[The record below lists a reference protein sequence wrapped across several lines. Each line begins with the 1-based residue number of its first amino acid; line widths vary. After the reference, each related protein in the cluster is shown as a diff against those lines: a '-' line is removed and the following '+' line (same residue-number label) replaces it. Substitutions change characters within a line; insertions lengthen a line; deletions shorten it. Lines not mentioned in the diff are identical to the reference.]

1 MSAADYARSGV
12 VGGADRTAADRA
24 ALGEADYLA
33 ILASIEALSEITTPD
48 EFAPMVTRELGGLV
62 GSDMTSLNEVDP
74 PTGTVRFVLEPETVE
89 LPPDSAELLG
99 AFAHEHPLI
108 KHFNQTGDGSARRIS
123 DFCTPA
129 EWHDNVLYQRF
140 YQPVGIE
147 HQMSITLPAPAP
159 TIVAIA
165 VNRESRDFG
174 ERDRAALNLIRPHV
188 AHRWRVA
195 RDLATTHRLFA
206 AASTT
211 LVATGTRA
219 LALDDGQLSELTP
232 GGLDLLDRYLGR
244 PGPDGLPPRLRAW
257 LMPADRASSVLRAQ
271 QPPPLPL
278 LVERADRRL
287 AVRYLPAAGD
297 HPPVLMLTEHDHRP
311 PAERLRLLGLSQR
324 EAEVLAQLTTG
335 ASNAAIAATLGLS
348 PGSVKRY
355 LDSVYL
361 KLGVTGRVHAA
372 ATALDILA
380 HHQPPGGE
388 DTASTP

>member
-1 MSAADYARSGV
+1 MSAADYSRSGV
-12 VGGADRTAADRA
+12 VGDADRA
-24 ALGEADYLA
+24 ALREADYLA
-33 ILASIEALSEITTPD
+33 ILASIEALAEITTPD
-48 EFAPMVTRELGGLV
+48 EFAPVITRELGGLV

-74 PTGTVRFVLEPETVE
+74 PTGSVRFVLEPETVE

-108 KHFNQTGDGSARRIS
+108 KHFNQTGDGSARLIS
-123 DFCTPA
+123 DFCTP
-129 EWHDNVLYQRF
+129 EQWHDNVLYQRF
-140 YQPVGIE
+140 YRPIGIE

-165 VNRESRDFG
+165 ANRATHDFS

-195 RDLATTHRLFA
+195 RDL
-206 AASTT
+206 STT
-211 LVATGTRA
+211 RLLFNATSAALAATGARA
-219 LALDDGQLSELTP
+219 LALDHGQLSELTP
-232 GGLDLLDRYLGR
+232 GGLDLLDRYLGP

-257 LMPADRASSVLRAQ
+257 LTPADRSTSVLRAR

-278 LVERADRRL
+278 LVEQADRRL

-311 PAERLRLLGLSQR
+311 PAARLRLLGLSQR

-348 PGSVKRY
+348 PASVKRY
-355 LDSVYL
+355 LDSIYL

-372 ATALDILA
+372 ATAVDILA
-380 HHQPPGGE
+380 HHRPLGVDDVAGIP
-388 DTASTP
+388 